1 MKILKLKTALLILSI
16 LTLTNCSNNDDG
28 SDDITSPNV
37 TYSSTIYDATFFQEG
52 NSDAPNLNW
61 NGDQGSFSIINP
73 ISGLTIGTSTG
84 VLNWT
89 KDLPIGKHIVQ
100 VLATNS
106 SGQTSSDITINN
118 SLQGVFKGT
127 LNISSTN
134 ILDFEL
140 EFNADGTLIYN
151 VISATNTEIG
161 TGTWEN
167 NGTTIKGIL
176 QPASEPQI
184 EFSGTLYTDTTPTF
198 IGNVGT
204 GSNAIPF
211 KVVLI

>member
-28 SDDITSPNV
+28 SDDITS
-37 TYSSTIYDATFFQEG
+37 
-52 NSDAPNLNW
+52 
-61 NGDQGSFSIINP
+61 
-73 ISGLTIGTSTG
+73 
-84 VLNWT
+84 
-89 KDLPIGKHIVQ
+89 GKHIVQ